1 MCAQP
6 APRST
11 PARHPTASHATW
23 RPIETELF
31 EIGLANIN
39 SLLEP
44 QHLAFFRLMVAE
56 SATAADLP
64 MLVWN
69 ATHDLVV
76 AQLEQYLR
84 VKAPNAGFRI
94 QDPRLA
100 ALQFIEAS
108 KSALHLEAL
117 FTGKRPTPEE
127 TRRRVRSIRAS
138 TP

>member
-1 MCAQP
+1 MGVVPDGSGNRA
-6 APRST
+6 
-11 PARHPTASHATW
+11 
-23 RPIETELF
+23 IETELF

-44 QHLAFFRLMVAE
+44 QHLAFFRLMVSE
-56 SATAADLP
+56 SATTADLP

-84 VKAPNAGFRI
+84 VKGPNAGLRI
-94 QDPRLA
+94 RDPQLA

-117 FTGKRPTPEE
+117 FSGKRPTQAEI
-127 TRRRVRSIRAS
+127 RRRVRAAVTTFLKGTGQTTTRR
-138 TP
+138 